1 MLEIVVN
8 FDVPNNMDI
17 YIHRIG
23 RTCRGSEENSSMHG
37 YAVTLFTSEN
47 KQFASQLCHYLE
59 TNQLQIPSSLASL
72 ANGWSEKITKKGT
85 SGLGFNDDKMVTTR
99 DAFASYYKNESR
111 KQTQQQQIVSETPF
125 YQTSYNEQENVF
137 TTSTRSFDHSI
148 QHIASTAVNGFVASM
163 KKTENVLP
171 VSAYGGPDDEWDSS
185 KMAMES
191 ALAAIA
197 ARRKEE
203 KVKKE
208 EENRY
213 SKEKSYHRQSRS
225 HSHSH
230 HRHSRSR
237 SRSRSRSHHRH
248 SRSRYSHSRDRSRHK
263 SHHESHHRSHYHS
276 SRSRH

>member
-1 MLEIVVN
+1 MSKIVVN

-23 RTCRGSEENSSMHG
+23 RTCRASEENSSVHG

-72 ANGWSEKITKKGT
+72 ANGWTERTNKKGT
-85 SGLGFNDDKMVTTR
+85 SGLGFNDDKMVTTA
-99 DAFASYYKNESR
+99 DAFASYYKKEPM
-111 KQTQQQQIVSETPF
+111 KQTSQQQIVNETPF

-137 TTSTRSFDHSI
+137 TTSTRSFEHSI
-148 QHIASTAVNGFVASM
+148 QHTASTAVNGFVASM

-203 KVKKE
+203 KMKKE
-208 EENRY
+208 EENQY
-213 SKEKSYHRQSRS
+213 SRDKSYHKQSRS
-225 HSHSH
+225 HSN

-237 SRSRSRSHHRH
+237 SRSRSHHQH
-248 SRSRYSHSRDRSRHK
+248 SRSRYSHSRDRSSHR
-263 SHHESHHRSHYHS
+263 SHHESHHRNHHHS
-276 SRSRH
+276 SRSRY